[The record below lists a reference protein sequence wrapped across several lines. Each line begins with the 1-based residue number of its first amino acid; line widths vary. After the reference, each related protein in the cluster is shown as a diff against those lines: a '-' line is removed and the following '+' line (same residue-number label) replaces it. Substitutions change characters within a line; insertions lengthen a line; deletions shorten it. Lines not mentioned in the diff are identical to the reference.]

1 MRNGTMLGAI
11 CGLLACG
18 VLISGASLMKA
29 PPGAPGPEARPGAP
43 QGGATLQED
52 ARDPIGSDGADRRL
66 SVPSDPD
73 VGASFGASSIG
84 RIPADPSPADMAFE
98 PVDPPGSAPVDMT
111 DTPARARAT
120 VALSDASEFNRPPE
134 DRVIAPPTEATAP
147 NPASAADAP
156 AVARPSSE
164 MPRAETRSG
173 AAPRVGSVSGFADD
187 PAAGQA
193 PNVPG
198 RAVEA
203 VPKTAARPS
212 VSMPDTEP
220 AASVNDAPQGT
231 DAPAGENVQEI
242 GAPATVTLVP
252 K

>member
-1 MRNGTMLGAI
+1 ME
-11 CGLLACG
+11 
-18 VLISGASLMKA
+18 A
-29 PPGAPGPEARPGAP
+29 PPGAPGPEARPGAR
-43 QGGATLQED
+43 QGGATPRED

-73 VGASFGASSIG
+73 VGASSIG
-84 RIPADPSPADMAFE
+84 RIPVDPSPADMAIE

-120 VALSDASEFNRPPE
+120 VALPDASEFNRPPE

-147 NPASAADAP
+147 YPASASDAP

-164 MPRAETRSG
+164 MPRAEMRSG
-173 AAPRVGSVSGFADD
+173 AAPRVVSVSGFADD

-203 VPKTAARPS
+203 VPTTTARPS
-212 VSMPDTEP
+212 VSMPDAEP
-220 AASVNDAPQGT
+220 AASVDVAPQGT
-231 DAPAGENVQEI
+231 DAPAGEDVQEI